1 MTDEIR
7 KFFMTIQDDTG
18 YCAIIQISGFKTQE
32 EADKYIYDNYQAI
45 NGEVLT
51 ERTTVH

>member
-7 KFFMTIQDDTG
+7 KFFMTVADDTG
-18 YCAIIQISGFKTQE
+18 YMAIIQVSGFSTQE

-45 NGEVLT
+45 AGEVLT